1 MGDVYRPVTAESK
14 QTLNFAFVGFYN
26 EKNVD
31 IAVTI
36 YGGQDNKIGGKTVT
50 VSPVHTWMLD
60 LYPLRAPG
68 ISLII
73 EILHLKYLMN

>member
-1 MGDVYRPVTAESK
+1 
-14 QTLNFAFVGFYN
+14 VGFYN

-31 IAVTI
+31 VAVQK
-36 YGGQDNKIGGKTVT
+36 YGQNNKIGGKIVT

-68 ISLII
+68 FYI
-73 EILHLKYLMN
+73 